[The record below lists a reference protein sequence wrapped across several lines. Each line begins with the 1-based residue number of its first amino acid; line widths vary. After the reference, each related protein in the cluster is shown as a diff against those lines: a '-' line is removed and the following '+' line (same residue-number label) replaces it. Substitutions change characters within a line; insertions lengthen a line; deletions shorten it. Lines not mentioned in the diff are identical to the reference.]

1 MCDSMQGR
9 TDGGIARTR
18 MGGMQGVGL
27 EEGPAETEVRTG
39 GMQGRIQRGARR
51 TGGMQGR
58 EAWGGRKAYRDRR
71 HAGTERGE
79 DGRHAGTGARGEDGR
94 HAGTGEGRGQVCRCP
109 SSRSKSF
116 GNT

>member
-1 MCDSMQGR
+1 
-9 TDGGIARTR
+9 

-39 GMQGRIQRGARR
+39 GMQGRIERGAR
-51 TGGMQGR
+51 TGGTQGR
-58 EAWGGRKAYRDRR
+58 EAYRDRR